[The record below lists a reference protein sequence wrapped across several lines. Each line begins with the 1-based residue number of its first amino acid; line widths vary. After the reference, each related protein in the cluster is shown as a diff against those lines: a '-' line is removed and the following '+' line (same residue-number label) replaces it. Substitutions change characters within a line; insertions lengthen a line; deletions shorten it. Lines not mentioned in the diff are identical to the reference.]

1 MPSVEKISTSQF
13 VNRISKY
20 LRSIGQYGD
29 NPMLMANYGS
39 SEYAQSLSRV
49 GSIFGNI
56 FVIASLDWTIND
68 VDLEQKSVKLSN
80 CENPIFAKKG
90 IIAS

>member
-1 MPSVEKISTSQF
+1 
-13 VNRISKY
+13 
-20 LRSIGQYGD
+20 
-29 NPMLMANYGS
+29 MLMANYGS

-56 FVIASLDWTIND
+56 FVIASSDWTIND

-80 CENPIFAKKG
+80 CENPIIAKKG